1 MPFKHLTLL
10 FSLFALFSLS
20 ACTLGQAAPPAPTAI
35 DPSMVLTQAA
45 QMVFSAMTQTA
56 QAWTPTPVPTNT
68 PIASPTPTLS
78 TPLPLGTPLSTLPP
92 VLTGTAGPTLLPTFG
107 APNPEPTS
115 FAVGCNNSEYAG
127 YTDPP
132 RGVVVKPGQQFLKI
146 WRLKNTGTCTW
157 DEGYRLAYAGGDGN
171 MGAQP
176 FVITQTKDFVKPG
189 ETKDL
194 GVTLTAPNIEK
205 DYGSCWRMQ
214 DDQGNFF
221 GVTVCAWFTVKK

>member
-1 MPFKHLTLL
+1 MSFKHLILL
-10 FSLFALFSLS
+10 FSLLILFSLP
-20 ACTLGQAAPPAPTAI
+20 ACNLGKSAPPAPTPI
-35 DPSMVLTQAA
+35 DPAAVLTQAA

-56 QAWTPTPVPTNT
+56 QAWTPTPQPTET
-68 PIASPTPTLS
+68 PIPSPTATA
-78 TPLPLGTPLSTLPP
+78 TPLGTPF
-92 VLTGTAGPTLLPTFG
+92 PTLAPFLTSTPILTAIPTLG
-107 APNPEPTS
+107 GPIEQPTS
-115 FAVGCNNSEYAG
+115 LAVGCNNSEYAG
-127 YTDPP
+127 FTDPP

-157 DEGYRLAYAGGDGN
+157 DEGYRLAYAGGDGD
-171 MGAQP
+171 MGAAP
-176 FVITQTKDFVKPG
+176 FIIQNKDDFVKPG

-194 GVTLTAPNIEK
+194 GVKLTAPNVEK